1 VQHRILET
9 LQPLTKTD
17 KPGSFERARCGPPG
31 AIHVHSMRRIAFW
44 DSGVDQTCTH
54 SGTGQVAAECA
65 NEGGDDS
72 GEASPIARRLNAS

>member
-1 VQHRILET
+1 
-9 LQPLTKTD
+9 
-17 KPGSFERARCGPPG
+17 
-31 AIHVHSMRRIAFW
+31 MRRIAFW
-44 DSGVDQTCTH
+44 GSGVDQTCTH